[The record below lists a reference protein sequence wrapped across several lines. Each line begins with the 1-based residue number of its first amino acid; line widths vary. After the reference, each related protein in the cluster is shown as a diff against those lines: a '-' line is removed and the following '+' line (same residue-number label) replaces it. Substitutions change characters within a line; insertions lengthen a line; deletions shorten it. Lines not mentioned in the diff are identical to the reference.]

1 MKIDEAIKRLN
12 DAKEE
17 GIKSIVIAWWEASAF
32 ETKDGVTFSDD
43 DTWERLIE
51 SFEDQIDWSR
61 SQEDIQFLIEQ
72 EEK

>member
-32 ETKDGVTFSDD
+32 EKEDGVPFSDD

-51 SFEDQIDWSR
+51 SFEDQVDWSR

-72 EEK
+72 GE